1 MRSYI
6 VLVLCNNEVHY
17 IKPFRDLTDAETQA
31 VSLANEWHKR
41 EGIESFGLSTIQNT
55 NEIAEYYSSDAYFNS
70 DDSAHIIIEEIIL
83 TKSN

>member
-6 VLVLCNNEVHY
+6 VLLLCNNEVHY
-17 IKPFRDLTDAETQA
+17 IKPFTDLTDAEIQA

-41 EGIESFGLSTIQNT
+41 EGIESFGLSSIQNI